1 MILPGLFPYRTI
13 TLAGMRL
20 DFLPNK
26 KYLAARALST
36 CMAFALALIY
46 SKALGLN
53 NRSLIAFVMTVNSL
67 LWVLITSGTTLTFRK
82 NDPNLSDKRMRSS
95 FNSLIF
101 IESLLAIFLFILA
114 LQMFSVGKN
123 FLTLNFIAIA
133 VLYSA
138 TSGIALITSEM
149 ALAYKHFNFV
159 GYLDAFS
166 ILSQL
171 ILFGCLYLLD
181 VFSIAVSLLLAFSI
195 SYIIYAG
202 IGLRYIDQRNKIEL
216 STVSPLLF
224 LKSTRGNHSLGFTLG
239 VMDRM
244 DRFLISILLPTAVLG
259 KYAVMSSTISVFRFL
274 PDAFSKIIISRN
286 SKDFKFKFENFL
298 ILGAVTF
305 VCGGFLVY
313 FSQIFIQQLLGSE
326 WLLPVTTTVGFALL
340 ELLRGIF
347 QISANRQISM
357 GESSNVHKQSVR
369 LPLIALTFAT
379 LLSFYFGLN
388 GLILGFLFAYLIPVL
403 VFRVRGS

>member
-1 MILPGLFPYRTI
+1 
-13 TLAGMRL
+13 
-20 DFLPNK
+20 
-26 KYLAARALST
+26 
-36 CMAFALALIY
+36 
-46 SKALGLN
+46 
-53 NRSLIAFVMTVNSL
+53 
-67 LWVLITSGTTLTFRK
+67 
-82 NDPNLSDKRMRSS
+82 
-95 FNSLIF
+95 
-101 IESLLAIFLFILA
+101 
-114 LQMFSVGKN
+114 
-123 FLTLNFIAIA
+123 
-133 VLYSA
+133 
-138 TSGIALITSEM
+138 
-149 ALAYKHFNFV
+149 
-159 GYLDAFS
+159 
-166 ILSQL
+166 
-171 ILFGCLYLLD
+171 
-181 VFSIAVSLLLAFSI
+181 
-195 SYIIYAG
+195 
-202 IGLRYIDQRNKIEL
+202 
-216 STVSPLLF
+216 
-224 LKSTRGNHSLGFTLG
+224 
-239 VMDRM
+239 
-244 DRFLISILLPTAVLG
+244 
-259 KYAVMSSTISVFRFL
+259 L

-347 QISANRQISM
+347 QISANRQISI